1 MTRLEPVA
9 DEPGLHRA
17 ALERGLEADVLV
29 SSGGVSVGPHDLVR
43 EIGAE
48 LGIDQVFWGVA
59 VKPGKPLA
67 FGRRGE
73 TLVFG
78 LPGNPVSALVAVELF
93 VRPAVLARQGASEPA
108 PAYLT
113 GTLAAPLR
121 ASTARDQLVR
131 ARSRIEDGEVVLEP
145 LSGQESHM
153 IARAAGAD
161 ALVLVRRG
169 ERDPVAGRPAS
180 LPPALAS

>member
-1 MTRLEPVA
+1 M
-9 DEPGLHRA
+9 
-17 ALERGLEADVLV
+17 
-29 SSGGVSVGPHDLVR
+29 
-43 EIGAE
+43 
-48 LGIDQVFWGVA
+48 
-59 VKPGKPLA
+59 
-67 FGRRGE
+67 
-73 TLVFG
+73 
-78 LPGNPVSALVAVELF
+78 SALVAVELF

-121 ASTARDQLVR
+121 ASAARDQLVR

-161 ALVLVRRG
+161 VLVLVRRG
-169 ERDPVAGRPAS
+169 ERDPVAGDR
-180 LPPALAS
+180 LPFLRL